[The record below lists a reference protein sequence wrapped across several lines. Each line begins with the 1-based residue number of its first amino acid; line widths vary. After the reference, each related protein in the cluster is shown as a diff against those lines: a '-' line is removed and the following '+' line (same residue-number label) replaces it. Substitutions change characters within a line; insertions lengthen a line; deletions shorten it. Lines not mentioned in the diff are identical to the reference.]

1 MRKNVPGIKK
11 SYLDY
16 AKQSEYFVDQNELL
30 KKEIQDTEKQKR
42 FMVWVQEFSKKIII
56 VTFIL
61 YIGNTLFSAYLIYL
75 SYTQGVITG
84 LDTLISETN
93 STFRDVVGGY
103 IIKSAIENA
112 IKIGGNYYIGICD
125 ARLRALKK
133 DLKEKKII
141 SSNVDNEFNYTENN
155 DM

>member
-112 IKIGGNYYIGICD
+112 IKIGGNYYIGIID

-141 SSNVDNEFNYTENN
+141 SSNVDNEFNYIENN

>member
-112 IKIGGNYYIGICD
+112 IKIGGNYYIGIID

>member
-1 MRKNVPGIKK
+1 MRKNVPGIQK

-112 IKIGGNYYIGICD
+112 IKIGGNYYIGIID

>member
-42 FMVWVQEFSKKIII
+42 FMVWVQEFSKKIIV

-61 YIGNTLFSAYLIYL
+61 YIANTLFSAYLIYL

-93 STFRDVVGGY
+93 STFREVVGGY

-141 SSNVDNEFNYTENN
+141 GSNVDNEFNYTENN

>member
-11 SYLDY
+11 SYIDY

-42 FMVWVQEFSKKIII
+42 FMVWVQEFSKKIIV

-61 YIGNTLFSAYLIYL
+61 YIANTLFSAYLIYL
-75 SYTQGVITG
+75 SYTQGIITG

-93 STFRDVVGGY
+93 STFREVVGGY